1 MKLMKVVAFN
11 GSARGAKGNTQ
22 ILLEAVGK
30 GLKDKKID
38 FEIIT
43 LADKKLNPC
52 KGCGACAGK
61 KKCVQDDDINTI
73 YQKMVDADGIILGS
87 PTYFGNVTSRMQ
99 MLIERTGYIARG
111 NNNPFKGKVGAPVAV
126 ARRAGTTFVYAAMN
140 YFFGI
145 AEMPI
150 CTSSYWNMA
159 IGREPGSVLKDDEGM
174 QIMATLGKNMAD
186 LLLKLRA

>member
-1 MKLMKVVAFN
+1 MKVLAIN

-22 ILLEAVGK
+22 ILLETVGK
-30 GLKDKKID
+30 GLKEKKID

-52 KGCGACAGK
+52 KGCGSCAGK
-61 KKCVQDDDINTI
+61 RKCVQDDDINAI
-73 YQKMVDADGIILGS
+73 FQKMLEADGIILGS
-87 PTYFGNVTSRMQ
+87 PVYFGNVSSRMQ
-99 MLIERTGYIARG
+99 MLIERTGYIARS
-111 NNNPFKGKVGAPVAV
+111 NDNPFKGKVGAPVAV
-126 ARRAGTTFVYAAMN
+126 ARRAGTTFVYAALN

-159 IGREPGSVLKDDEGM
+159 IGRLPGDVLKDDEGM
-174 QIMATLGKNMAD
+174 KIMETLGKNLAD
-186 LLLKLRA
+186 MLLKLRK